1 MLVYEIFKILKFS
14 NPIGNRIVPLNFK
27 EVNKKKGK
35 EQSTTIERIKRC
47 REREGETRR
56 SRSREH

>member
-27 EVNKKKGK
+27 EV
-35 EQSTTIERIKRC
+35 IKRK
-47 REREGETRR
+47 EKNKAQWLKE
-56 SRSREH
+56 

>member
-27 EVNKKKGK
+27 EK
-35 EQSTTIERIKRC
+35 IIKRKEKNKAQ
-47 REREGETRR
+47 RLKE
-56 SRSREH
+56 

>member
-1 MLVYEIFKILKFS
+1 MLVYKIFKILKFS

-35 EQSTTIERIKRC
+35 E
-47 REREGETRR
+47 
-56 SRSREH
+56 